1 MLRFS
6 DGSSKRLLARLFA
19 RCGRLPLSLHAVA
32 GAMTAPDDERCPST
46 PSQPAR
52 RGAMPAPASS
62 SAASESHAEWLASLQ
77 EDYARRM
84 ALAAAGLSAD
94 SPSGHA
100 GGASD
105 MGGFQPDF
113 EVTGEAPVYRSFG
126 IFAGS
131 SSEGP
136 SYRNAGQHNGR
147 HSAAPG
153 ALSEAVDAEWK
164 RSLPPLLMRQ
174 SAFTVS

>member
-1 MLRFS
+1 
-6 DGSSKRLLARLFA
+6 
-19 RCGRLPLSLHAVA
+19 
-32 GAMTAPDDERCPST
+32 
-46 PSQPAR
+46 
-52 RGAMPAPASS
+52 MPAPASS

-105 MGGFQPDF
+105 MGGFQQKLS
-113 EVTGEAPVYRSFG
+113 EAPVYRSFG

-174 SAFTVS
+174 SAFTVP